1 MSFFLRVVLA
11 VLLFASGSV
20 FGCELCAIYSAD
32 NARGASSSGFLV
44 SVSEQFVPYRVL
56 QFEGEEIDFDDGAY
70 LDSSITHIVPTYN
83 FSPRFGL
90 SLNLPIVY
98 NSFERTD
105 SRYFVNRPNP
115 VFETERGSEFGIGD
129 VALVGRGTV
138 FQLDKMD
145 YAVTVSL
152 LAGVKFPT
160 GDSDRIEDEV
170 EQARIVDSR
179 VPAGRPHDPLEHSRS
194 GVHQHMIAPGS
205 GSYDGIF
212 GVTMNTRWKRWF
224 FNSQFQYYLRTEGE
238 HEFEF
243 GDEILVSGGPG
254 HYLVVNDAWTLN
266 AQFNGFYETEAR
278 DKILGQK
285 SDRTGMTAWYVGPQ
299 LSLTWGDRLAA
310 NAGADFPLRIANN
323 GLQNVPEYRVHG
335 GVSFRF

>member
-1 MSFFLRVVLA
+1 MRHFLRVVSA
-11 VLLFASGSV
+11 GLLFASGSAL
-20 FGCELCAIYSAD
+20 GCELCAIYSAD
-32 NARGASSSGFLV
+32 NARGASSSGFVV
-44 SVSEQFVPYRVL
+44 SISEQFVPYRVL
-56 QFEGEEIDFDDGAY
+56 QFEDDEIDFDDGAY

-90 SLNLPIVY
+90 SLNIPIVY
-98 NSFERTD
+98 NRFERTD
-105 SRYFVNRPNP
+105 FRYSTTPPSP
-115 VFETERGSEFGIGD
+115 VLETERGSESGIGD
-129 VALVGRGTV
+129 VALVGRGTL

-145 YAVTVSL
+145 YAITVNL

-170 EQARIVDSR
+170 EQARIFDSFLS
-179 VPAGRPHDPLEHSRS
+179 PGTTHDPLSHSIS
-194 GVHQHMIAPGS
+194 GVHQHMIAAGS

-238 HEFEF
+238 HDFEF

-254 HYLVVNDAWTLN
+254 RYLVVSDAWTLN

-285 SDRTGMTAWYVGPQ
+285 TDRTGMTAWYVGPQ
-299 LSLTWGDRLAA
+299 LSLTWGERLAA

>member
-1 MSFFLRVVLA
+1 MRCFLRIVSA
-11 VLLFASGSV
+11 GLLFASGSA

-44 SVSEQFVPYRVL
+44 SISEQFVPYRVT
-56 QFEGEEIDFDDGAY
+56 QFEGDH

-90 SLNLPIVY
+90 SLNVPIVY
-98 NSFERTD
+98 NSFKRTD
-105 SRYFVNRPNP
+105 FRYSTTPPSP
-115 VFETERGSEFGIGD
+115 VLETERGSEFGISD
-129 VALVGRGTV
+129 VALIGRGTV
-138 FQLDKMD
+138 FQLDKTD
-145 YAVTVSL
+145 YAMTVNV

-160 GDSDRIEDEV
+160 GDSSRIQEEI
-170 EQARIVDSR
+170 EQSRIFDSF
-179 VPAGRPHDPLEHSRS
+179 VPPGTPHDPLSHSIS

-212 GVTMNTRWKRWF
+212 GLTLNTRWKRLF

-254 HYLVVNDAWTLN
+254 GYLVVHDEWTLGL
-266 AQFNGFYETEAR
+266 QFNGFYESEAR

-285 SDRTGMTAWYVGPQ
+285 TDRTSMTAWYVGPQ

-323 GLQNVPEYRVHG
+323 GLQNVPEYRIHG